1 MLEIELSKEKFYIP
15 ENWSEVPVKR
25 LPKLLESVF
34 VAQATPE
41 TYHQILRLTLGI
53 SNTTWGRFCYHYFRK
68 DLPENTRKQNAEIL
82 HNLLMMVSW
91 MWTEEMTT
99 RPFDTVKVGTEEWV
113 LFEENLTSMSF
124 GELSDA
130 YIHLLAFTKQLIE
143 GDERLHHLIA
153 TICRPRKEGDYTQDT
168 HWNGDHRIPYNAHAV
183 KEMSKKAALLPEG
196 TKVAIM
202 VYFAGSVKQLF
213 EQYDL
218 METGVESVGEDDY
231 PGQGLI
237 KNQHLLA
244 EKGIFG
250 NLDQTKQANIH
261 DVFLFLEE
269 HRKDMKAQ
277 AENQKAE

>member
-1 MLEIELSKEKFYIP
+1 
-15 ENWSEVPVKR
+15 
-25 LPKLLESVF
+25 
-34 VAQATPE
+34 
-41 TYHQILRLTLGI
+41 
-53 SNTTWGRFCYHYFRK
+53 
-68 DLPENTRKQNAEIL
+68 
-82 HNLLMMVSW
+82 

-153 TICRPRKEGDYTQDT
+153 TICRPRKEGDYILDT

-183 KEMSKKAALLPEG
+183 KEMSKKVALLPEG

-244 EKGIFG
+244 ERGIFG

-277 AENQKAE
+277 AEIQKAE